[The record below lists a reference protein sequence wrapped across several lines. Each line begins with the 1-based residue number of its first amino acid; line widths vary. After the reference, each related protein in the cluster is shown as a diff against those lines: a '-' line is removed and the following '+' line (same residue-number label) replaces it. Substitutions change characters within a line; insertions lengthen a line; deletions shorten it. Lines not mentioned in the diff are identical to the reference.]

1 MATSRVTATP
11 QAHHLS
17 KKPPVVLEAPTQ
29 LPALNPAQL
38 LQLGVT
44 QDLDIDRL
52 ERLIQLKIDW
62 DKNEARKAFVVG
74 MNAFK
79 VNPPAILKTA
89 SASITSDR
97 GKYGYNYAPLD
108 QVCSAII
115 TALSAQG
122 ISHRW
127 TMFQSQGLIRVTCI
141 LTHKD
146 GHSEETALEGHADQ
160 TGGKNSIQAVGS
172 TVTYLQRY
180 TLLAAVGL
188 AASGCDTDG
197 HVAPVT
203 PVAPV
208 AAPGNSGLPAA
219 RVKELCQRIAKVT
232 HIDQLRST
240 FTEAYREAS
249 GCNDKAAQDAFI
261 AAKDQRRKEFRCQPQ

>member
-1 MATSRVTATP
+1 MATSRVAATP
-11 QAHHLS
+11 EAHHIP
-17 KKPPVVLEAPTQ
+17 KKPPVVLEAPTH

-52 ERLIQLKIDW
+52 ERLIQLKIEW
-62 DKNEARKAFVVG
+62 DKTEARKAFVAG

-89 SASITSDR
+89 SASISSDR
-97 GKYGYNYAPLD
+97 GKYAYNYAPLD

-115 TALSAQG
+115 TALSAHG

-197 HVAPVT
+197 HI
-203 PVAPV
+203 APV
-208 AAPGNSGLPAA
+208 ALPAAASNSGMSAA
-219 RVKELCQRIAKVT
+219 RVKELCQKIAKVT
-232 HIDQLRST
+232 YIDQLRST
-240 FTEAYREAS
+240 FSEAYREAS

-261 AAKDQRRKEFRCQPQ
+261 AAKDQRRKELRCQPQ